1 MGGYESFLPFR
12 TVKSGNPS
20 SLTLAVKPAPISYEF
35 MGKTLFLKDY
45 LDNRRITSLLIMK
58 DGVVHHE
65 QYQYNRNNRH
75 RFNSAS
81 MGKSVLGILVGL
93 AIEDGAIKSVD
104 DLAVKYVPEL
114 QGTVFEKL
122 SIKHLLTMSTGLAW
136 SEGTASGALF
146 RKCFN
151 SWIRR
156 VAWM

>member
-1 MGGYESFLPFR
+1 
-12 TVKSGNPS
+12 
-20 SLTLAVKPAPISYEF
+20 